1 MSKAATRLGFSC
13 VCLCVATLALCE
25 RSFAQNVQQRFQSEA
40 RLDAIFARSTAVQA
54 GYGFSVPAG
63 LYVRNGLVGGVGAG
77 GHGVDG
83 RIDIL
88 SRFSFDPF
96 RENRWSPYAG
106 AGFSTRFRSDR
117 DGGTRGFLLAYLG
130 VEGPL
135 PLGERTGW
143 VPAFEVG
150 FGGGTRVGVILR
162 RGIAARR

>member
-1 MSKAATRLGFSC
+1 MRLGFPHRFASI
-13 VCLCVATLALCE
+13 CLCATTLAVPG
-25 RSFAQNVQQRFQSEA
+25 SATAQNVQQRFQREA
-40 RLDAIFARSTAVQA
+40 RLDGIFARSSAVQA
-54 GYGFSVPAG
+54 GYGISIPAG
-63 LYVRNGLVGGVGAG
+63 LYVRNGLVGGLGVGRHRAE
-77 GHGVDG
+77 G

-106 AGFSTRFRSDR
+106 AGFSTRFRSDQ
-117 DGGTRGFLLAYLG
+117 DGGTRGFLLAYVG

-143 VPAFEVG
+143 VPALEVG
-150 FGGGTRVGVILR
+150 FGGGTRVGLVLR